1 MNRKISFLCL
11 IISTV
16 MMLSGCGQIIPD
28 LTEEE
33 SDKIALYAATVLM
46 EHDTKHKK
54 TLLTEEEVAQE
65 EEKMA
70 ERARNKAERE
80 AREAQSKEGS
90 VQEPTPVYSDINEI
104 ILLDGIQISYDSYEV
119 CESYP
124 DQDSEELVFTLDA
137 AEGQKLLVVKFCLTN
152 QSDSVVEANVF
163 DKNPTFSL
171 VLNGGSKKKSLSNML
186 LDDFAFFKQEMEAGE
201 EDIAVVVFSYPEEEL
216 NTVTSMSLK
225 VSCGDRKG
233 DIMLQ

>member
-1 MNRKISFLCL
+1 MCL
-11 IISTV
+11 MISTI
-16 MMLSGCGQIIPD
+16 MMLSGCGQVIPD

-46 EHDTKHKK
+46 EHDTKHKT

-80 AREAQSKEGS
+80 ARQAESGES
-90 VQEPTPVYSDINEI
+90 TVQEPTPVYSDINEI
-104 ILLDGIQISYDSYEV
+104 ILLDGVQITYDSYEI

-137 AEGQKLLVVKFCLTN
+137 AEGQKLLVIKFRLTN

-163 DKNPTFSL
+163 DQNPTFSM
-171 VLNGGSKKKSLSNML
+171 VLNGSSQKKSLSNML
-186 LDDFAFFKQEMEAGE
+186 LDDFVFFKQEMEAGE
-201 EDIAVVVFSYPEEEL
+201 EDIAVVVFSYPAEEL
-216 NTVTSMSLK
+216 NTVSSMTLK
-225 VSCGDRKG
+225 ISCGDRQG
-233 DIMLQ
+233 DVMLQ